1 MSPSGKA
8 EAFDASMRRFESYHP
23 SQYIMDN
30 KVIFTGGSNPQLATK
45 VAENLNANLGA
56 IKVGTFSDGEI
67 NVEIAENVRGKDT
80 FVIQSTNF
88 PAEKNLMELI
98 LIIDALKRASV
109 RSITAVIPYFGYSR
123 QDRRIRSARVPISA
137 KVVADMLS
145 NAGVT
150 RIITLD
156 IHSEQ
161 IQGFFSFPMDNIY
174 TANLM
179 VKDLLDN
186 HNVEDLQV
194 VSPDTGGVIRARSVA
209 KTLGVKDLAIIDK
222 RREKANESEVIN
234 LIGDVENKVCIVP
247 DDLIDTAGTL
257 SNASHALKEKGAKEI
272 IAYITHPVL
281 SGNAIENLN
290 NSAIDKLVVSN
301 SIDIGDKSKKCPKI
315 DVFDI
320 SPILSQAITCLLY
333 TSPSPR
339 DRVLSRMPSSA

>member
-23 SQYIMDN
+23 SQFKMN
-30 KVIFTGGSNPQLATK
+30 NRVIFTGSSNPQLALK
-45 VAENLNANLGA
+45 VAENLDAKLGA
-56 IKVGTFSDGEI
+56 IQVGNFSDGEI
-67 NVEIAENVRGKDT
+67 NVEINENVRGKDT

-109 RSITAVIPYFGYSR
+109 KSITAVIPYFGYSR
-123 QDRRIRSARVPISA
+123 QDRRVRSARVPISA
-137 KVVADMLS
+137 KVVADMLT

-186 HNVEDLQV
+186 YNVEDLQV

-257 SNASHALKEKGAKEI
+257 SNASHALKEQGAKEI

-281 SGNAIENLN
+281 SGNALENLN
-290 NSAIDKLVVSN
+290 NSAINRLVVSN

-320 SPILSQAITCLLY
+320 SPILSQAIIRLMTGESISELF
-333 TSPSPR
+333 T
-339 DRVLSRMPSSA
+339 

>member
-234 LIGDVENKVCIVP
+234 LIGDVENKICIVP

-320 SPILSQAITCLLY
+320 SPILSQAITRLMTGESISELF
-333 TSPSPR
+333 S
-339 DRVLSRMPSSA
+339 

>member
-23 SQYIMDN
+23 SQFKMN
-30 KVIFTGGSNPQLATK
+30 NRVIFTGSSNPQLALK
-45 VAENLNANLGA
+45 VAENLDAKLGA
-56 IKVGTFSDGEI
+56 IQVGTFSDGEI
-67 NVEIAENVRGKDT
+67 NVEINENVRGKDT
-80 FVIQSTNF
+80 FIIQSTNF

-109 RSITAVIPYFGYSR
+109 KSITAVIPYFGYSR
-123 QDRRIRSARVPISA
+123 QDRRVRSARVPISA
-137 KVVADMLS
+137 KVVADMLT

-186 HNVEDLQV
+186 YNVEDLQV

-257 SNASHALKEKGAKEI
+257 SNASHALKEQGAKEI

-281 SGNAIENLN
+281 SGNALENLN
-290 NSAIDKLVVSN
+290 NSAINRLVVSN

-320 SPILSQAITCLLY
+320 SPILSQAIIRLMTGESISELF
-333 TSPSPR
+333 T
-339 DRVLSRMPSSA
+339 

>member
-23 SQYIMDN
+23 SQYKMN
-30 KVIFTGGSNPQLATK
+30 NRVIFTGSSNPQLALK
-45 VAENLNANLGA
+45 VAENLDANLGA
-56 IKVGTFSDGEI
+56 IQVGTFSDGEI
-67 NVEIAENVRGKDT
+67 NVEINENVRGKDT

-109 RSITAVIPYFGYSR
+109 KSITAVIPYFGYSR

-137 KVVADMLS
+137 KVVADMLT

-179 VKDLLDN
+179 VKNLLDDYK
-186 HNVEDLQV
+186 VEDLQV

-222 RREKANESEVIN
+222 RREKANESQVIN

-281 SGNAIENLN
+281 SGNAVENLN
-290 NSAIDKLVVSN
+290 NSAIDRLVVSN

-320 SPILSQAITCLLY
+320 SPILSQAMTRLMTGESISELF
-333 TSPSPR
+333 S
-339 DRVLSRMPSSA
+339 

>member
-1 MSPSGKA
+1 MKLLTGNS
-8 EAFDASMRRFESYHP
+8 
-23 SQYIMDN
+23 N
-30 KVIFTGGSNPQLATK
+30 KVLSKNIAKYLKTK
-45 VAENLNANLGA
+45 LVNSSIRKFA
-56 IKVGTFSDGEI
+56 DGEI
-67 NVEIAENVRGKDT
+67 YIEINENIRGNSI
-80 FVIQSTNF
+80 FIVQSISS
-88 PAEKNLMELI
+88 PANDNLMEL
-98 LIIDALKRASV
+98 LLCIDALKRSSV
-109 RSITAVIPYFGYSR
+109 KSITAVIPYFGYSR

-137 KVVADMLS
+137 KVVADMLT

-179 VKDLLDN
+179 VKNLLDN
-186 HNVEDLQV
+186 YSVKDLQV

-209 KTLGVKDLAIIDK
+209 KTLGVQDLAIIDK
-222 RREKANESEVIN
+222 RREKANESQVIN

-281 SGNAIENLN
+281 SGNAVENLN

-320 SPILSQAITCLLY
+320 SPILSQAITRLMTGESISELF
-333 TSPSPR
+333 T
-339 DRVLSRMPSSA
+339 

>member
-1 MSPSGKA
+1 
-8 EAFDASMRRFESYHP
+8 
-23 SQYIMDN
+23 MDN

-67 NVEIAENVRGKDT
+67 NVEITENVRGKDT

-186 HNVEDLQV
+186 HNVEGLQV

-234 LIGDVENKVCIVP
+234 LIGDVENKICIVP

-257 SNASHALKEKGAKEI
+257 SNASHALKERGAKEI

-281 SGNAIENLN
+281 SGNAVENLN

-320 SPILSQAITCLLY
+320 SPILSQAITRLMTGESISELF
-333 TSPSPR
+333 S
-339 DRVLSRMPSSA
+339 

>member
-23 SQYIMDN
+23 SQYKMN
-30 KVIFTGGSNPQLATK
+30 NRVIFTGSSNPQLALK
-45 VAENLNANLGA
+45 VAKNLDANLGA

-67 NVEIAENVRGKDT
+67 NVEINENVRGKDT
-80 FVIQSTNF
+80 FVIQSTNY

-109 RSITAVIPYFGYSR
+109 KSITAVIPYFGYSR

-137 KVVADMLS
+137 KVVADMLT

-179 VKDLLDN
+179 VKILLDN
-186 HNVEDLQV
+186 YSVADLQV

-209 KTLGVKDLAIIDK
+209 KTLGVQDLAIIDK
-222 RREKANESEVIN
+222 RREKANESQVIN

-281 SGNAIENLN
+281 SGDALENLN

-320 SPILSQAITCLLY
+320 SPILSQAIIRLMTGESISELF
-333 TSPSPR
+333 T
-339 DRVLSRMPSSA
+339 

>member
-1 MSPSGKA
+1 
-8 EAFDASMRRFESYHP
+8 
-23 SQYIMDN
+23 MDN
-30 KVIFTGGSNPQLATK
+30 KVLFTGGSNPQLATK

-67 NVEIAENVRGKDT
+67 NVEITENVRGKDT

-257 SNASHALKEKGAKEI
+257 SNASHALKERGAKEI

-290 NSAIDKLVVSN
+290 DSAIDKLVVSN

-320 SPILSQAITCLLY
+320 SPILSQAITRLMTGESISELF
-333 TSPSPR
+333 S
-339 DRVLSRMPSSA
+339 

>member
-1 MSPSGKA
+1 
-8 EAFDASMRRFESYHP
+8 
-23 SQYIMDN
+23 MDN

-67 NVEIAENVRGKDT
+67 NVEITENVRGKDT

-179 VKDLLDN
+179 VKDLLDK

-257 SNASHALKEKGAKEI
+257 SNASHALKERGAKEI

-281 SGNAIENLN
+281 SGNAVENLN

-320 SPILSQAITCLLY
+320 SPILSQAITRLMTGESISELF
-333 TSPSPR
+333 S
-339 DRVLSRMPSSA
+339 

>member
-23 SQYIMDN
+23 SQYKMNN
-30 KVIFTGGSNPQLATK
+30 KVIFTGSSNPQLAIK
-45 VAENLNANLGA
+45 VAENLDANLGA

-67 NVEIAENVRGKDT
+67 NVEINENVRGKDT
-80 FVIQSTNF
+80 FVIQSTNY

-98 LIIDALKRASV
+98 LIIDALKRSSV
-109 RSITAVIPYFGYSR
+109 KSITAVIPYFGYSR

-137 KVVADMLS
+137 KVVADMLT

-179 VKDLLDN
+179 VKNLLDN
-186 HNVEDLQV
+186 YSVKDLQV

-209 KTLGVKDLAIIDK
+209 KTLGVQDLAIIDK
-222 RREKANESEVIN
+222 RREKANESQVIN

-320 SPILSQAITCLLY
+320 SPILSQAITRLMTGESISELF
-333 TSPSPR
+333 T
-339 DRVLSRMPSSA
+339 

>member
-234 LIGDVENKVCIVP
+234 LIGDVDNKICIVP

-257 SNASHALKEKGAKEI
+257 SNASHALKERGAKEI

-281 SGNAIENLN
+281 SGNAVENLN

-320 SPILSQAITCLLY
+320 SPILSQAITRLMTGESISELF
-333 TSPSPR
+333 S
-339 DRVLSRMPSSA
+339 

>member
-1 MSPSGKA
+1 
-8 EAFDASMRRFESYHP
+8 
-23 SQYIMDN
+23 MDN
-30 KVIFTGGSNPQLATK
+30 KVLFTGGSNPQLATK

-67 NVEIAENVRGKDT
+67 NVEITENVRGKDT

-320 SPILSQAITCLLY
+320 SPILSQAITRLM
-333 TSPSPR
+333 TGESISE
-339 DRVLSRMPSSA
+339 

>member
-1 MSPSGKA
+1 
-8 EAFDASMRRFESYHP
+8 
-23 SQYIMDN
+23 MDN

-67 NVEIAENVRGKDT
+67 NVEITENVRGKDT

-186 HNVEDLQV
+186 HNVDDLQV

-257 SNASHALKEKGAKEI
+257 SNASHALKERGAKEI

-320 SPILSQAITCLLY
+320 SPILSQAITRLMTGESIRELF
-333 TSPSPR
+333 S
-339 DRVLSRMPSSA
+339 

>member
-1 MSPSGKA
+1 
-8 EAFDASMRRFESYHP
+8 
-23 SQYIMDN
+23 MDN

-67 NVEIAENVRGKDT
+67 NVEITENVRGKDT

-179 VKDLLDN
+179 VKSLLDN
-186 HNVEDLQV
+186 YKVEDLQV

-209 KTLGVKDLAIIDK
+209 KTLGVEDLAIIDK

-320 SPILSQAITCLLY
+320 SPILSQAIIRLMTGESISELF
-333 TSPSPR
+333 T
-339 DRVLSRMPSSA
+339 

>member
-1 MSPSGKA
+1 
-8 EAFDASMRRFESYHP
+8 
-23 SQYIMDN
+23 MDN
-30 KVIFTGGSNPQLATK
+30 KVLFTGGSNPQLATK

-67 NVEIAENVRGKDT
+67 NVEITENVRGKDT
-80 FVIQSTNF
+80 FVIQSTDF

-320 SPILSQAITCLLY
+320 SPILSQAITRLMTGESISELF
-333 TSPSPR
+333 S
-339 DRVLSRMPSSA
+339 

>member
-23 SQYIMDN
+23 SQYKMN
-30 KVIFTGGSNPQLATK
+30 NRVIFTGSSNPQLALK
-45 VAENLNANLGA
+45 VAENLDANLGA

-67 NVEIAENVRGKDT
+67 NVEINENVRGKDT

-109 RSITAVIPYFGYSR
+109 KSITAVIPYFGYSR

-137 KVVADMLS
+137 KVVADMLT

-179 VKDLLDN
+179 VKNLLDDYK
-186 HNVEDLQV
+186 VEDLQV

-222 RREKANESEVIN
+222 RREKANESQVIN

-281 SGNAIENLN
+281 SGNAVENLN
-290 NSAIDKLVVSN
+290 NSAIDRLVVSD

-320 SPILSQAITCLLY
+320 SPILSQAIIRLMTGESISELF
-333 TSPSPR
+333 T
-339 DRVLSRMPSSA
+339 

>member
-1 MSPSGKA
+1 
-8 EAFDASMRRFESYHP
+8 
-23 SQYIMDN
+23 MDN
-30 KVIFTGGSNPQLATK
+30 KVLFTGGSNPQLATK

-56 IKVGTFSDGEI
+56 IKLGTFSDGEI
-67 NVEIAENVRGKDT
+67 NVEITENVRGKDT

-281 SGNAIENLN
+281 SGNAVENLN

-320 SPILSQAITCLLY
+320 SPILSQAITRLMTGESISELF
-333 TSPSPR
+333 S
-339 DRVLSRMPSSA
+339 

>member
-23 SQYIMDN
+23 SQYKMN
-30 KVIFTGGSNPQLATK
+30 NRVIFTGSSNPQLALK
-45 VAENLNANLGA
+45 VAENLDANLGA

-67 NVEIAENVRGKDT
+67 NVEINENVRGKDT

-109 RSITAVIPYFGYSR
+109 KSITAVIPYFGYSR
-123 QDRRIRSARVPISA
+123 QDRRVRSARVPISA
-137 KVVADMLS
+137 KVVADMLT
-145 NAGVT
+145 NAGVS

-179 VKDLLDN
+179 VKNLLDN
-186 HNVEDLQV
+186 YKVEDLQV

-222 RREKANESEVIN
+222 RRQKANESEVIN

-257 SNASHALKEKGAKEI
+257 SNASHALKERGAKEI

-320 SPILSQAITCLLY
+320 SPILSQAITRLMTGESISELF
-333 TSPSPR
+333 S
-339 DRVLSRMPSSA
+339 

>member
-23 SQYIMDN
+23 SQYKMN
-30 KVIFTGGSNPQLATK
+30 NRVIFTGSSNPQLALK
-45 VAENLNANLGA
+45 VAENLDANLGA
-56 IKVGTFSDGEI
+56 IQVGTFSDGEI
-67 NVEIAENVRGKDT
+67 NVEINENVRGKDT

-109 RSITAVIPYFGYSR
+109 KSITAVIPYFGYSR

-137 KVVADMLS
+137 KVVADMLT

-234 LIGDVENKVCIVP
+234 LIGDVENKICIVP

-320 SPILSQAITCLLY
+320 SPILSQAITRLMTGESISELF
-333 TSPSPR
+333 S
-339 DRVLSRMPSSA
+339 

>member
-23 SQYIMDN
+23 SQYKMN
-30 KVIFTGGSNPQLATK
+30 NRVIFTGSSNPQLALK
-45 VAENLNANLGA
+45 VAENLDANLGA
-56 IKVGTFSDGEI
+56 IQVGTFSDGEI
-67 NVEIAENVRGKDT
+67 NVEINENVRGKDT

-186 HNVEDLQV
+186 HSVEDLQV

-209 KTLGVKDLAIIDK
+209 KSLGVKDLAIIDK

-320 SPILSQAITCLLY
+320 SPILSQAITRLMTGESISELF
-333 TSPSPR
+333 S
-339 DRVLSRMPSSA
+339 

>member
-1 MSPSGKA
+1 
-8 EAFDASMRRFESYHP
+8 
-23 SQYIMDN
+23 MDN
-30 KVIFTGGSNPQLATK
+30 KVLFTGGSNPQLATK

-67 NVEIAENVRGKDT
+67 NVEITENVRGKDT

-137 KVVADMLS
+137 NVVADMLS

-257 SNASHALKEKGAKEI
+257 SNASHALKEKGAKKI

-320 SPILSQAITCLLY
+320 SPILSQAITRLMTGESISELF
-333 TSPSPR
+333 S
-339 DRVLSRMPSSA
+339 

>member
-1 MSPSGKA
+1 
-8 EAFDASMRRFESYHP
+8 
-23 SQYIMDN
+23 MDN

-320 SPILSQAITCLLY
+320 SPILSQAITRLMTGESISELF
-333 TSPSPR
+333 S
-339 DRVLSRMPSSA
+339 